1 MVESP
6 VSAALAVN
14 GTSEIGVCVRSLA
27 ELAGRSRQ
35 ADLLAKP
42 TRLWEVLQKHR
53 FDVALQSRPVHLLEP
68 IVTARNSQEQEDVA
82 EIAFILLADVVDERI
97 VEKYLAMGATDD
109 LVEDGRLD
117 RDFRSFHVCRAVRTN
132 R

>member
-53 FDVALQSRPVHLLEP
+53 FDVALQSRPVHLPEP
-68 IVTARNSQEQEDVA
+68 IVTARNSHEVLA
-82 EIAFILLADVVDERI
+82 KVAFILLADVADERF
-97 VEKYLAMGATDD
+97 VAMCLAMGPTDA
-109 LVEDGRLD
+109 LVDGGRLV
-117 RDFRSFHVCRAVRTN
+117 RDSHTFHACRAVRTN

>member
-53 FDVALQSRPVHLLEP
+53 FDAALQSRPVHLPEP
-68 IVTARNSQEQEDVA
+68 IVTARNSHEDVA
-82 EIAFILLADVVDERI
+82 KIAFILLADVADERI
-97 VEKYLAMGATDD
+97 VEKCFAMGATDD
-109 LVEDGRLD
+109 LVEGGRLD
-117 RDFRSFHVCRAVRTN
+117 RDLRSFHVCRDVRTN